1 MSAPRAKYGRLG
13 PQAGICVSLA
23 LPDTASAIGAIA
35 SMPADIDVVEIRLDT
50 MEEASIPELCRNSK
64 LPLLFT
70 NRPGWEGGRSDQP
83 EEERLEPLLEAAR
96 HRTAYIDLELKA
108 SPEHRRQLLET
119 LDTSST
125 RLIISHHDFVG
136 TPESRELSAILSQ
149 QIDSGAHIGKLVT
162 MAHNPLDV
170 LRILHLQCEAHSHDF
185 PLIAFCMGEA
195 GKLSRA
201 ITLLLG
207 GYMTYAVL
215 DGEHATAPGQLT
227 TEELIQLLA
236 VLP

>member
-1 MSAPRAKYGRLG
+1 MTLSGAKYGRLG

-23 LPDTASAIGAIA
+23 VPDTAAAVGALA
-35 SMPADIDVVEIRLDT
+35 SMPGDIDVVEIRLDA
-50 MEEASIPELCRNSK
+50 MEEASIPELCRASN

-70 NRPGWEGGRSDQP
+70 NRPTWEGGRSDEP
-83 EEERLEPLLEAAR
+83 DEERLKPLLEAAR
-96 HRTAYIDLELKA
+96 HKTAYIDLELKT
-108 SPEHRRQLLET
+108 PLEHRRLLLET
-119 LDTSST
+119 VDTSST
-125 RLIISHHDFVG
+125 RLIISHHDFAG
-136 TPESRELSAILSQ
+136 TPDTRELSAILRQ

-170 LRILHLQCEAHSHDF
+170 LRILHLQCEAHSRHF
-185 PLIAFCMGEA
+185 PLIAFCMGEK

-207 GYMTYAVL
+207 GYMTYVVL
-215 DGEHATAPGQLT
+215 EEKHSTAPGQLT
-227 TEELIQLLA
+227 AEELGRLLT